1 MKRIS
6 IKEFVKYEKENSK
19 KLWEYYDKLTGI
31 NIQEDNFI
39 KQLKT
44 GIEDQDEE
52 FDFYEKNYPETEK
65 AYNDEREKLKSEYEG
80 SLDMYKSEIC
90 CVLETKEDVEE
101 YFNTAYSDMPEKGD
115 IMIES
120 YQEILEKYKG
130 KKVKDTDEEKKKGIF
145 EGIVVF
151 FDDIYYLIKDK
162 NGIEHLC
169 FGIQEI

>member
-19 KLWEYYDKLTGI
+19 KLWEYYDKLNNI
-31 NIQEDNFI
+31 NIQEENFI

-44 GIEDQDEE
+44 GIEDTNKE

-65 AYNDEREKLKSEYEG
+65 AYEDEREKLKSEYGG
-80 SLDMYKSEIC
+80 SLDMYESEIC

-101 YFNTAYSDMPEKGD
+101 YFKNSYSDMPEKGD
-115 IMIES
+115 LMIWS
-120 YQEILEKYKG
+120 YQGMLDEYQG
-130 KKVKDTDEEKKKGIF
+130 KKMQDLYEKKNKGIF
-145 EGIVVF
+145 ESIVVF

>member
-1 MKRIS
+1 MKRTS

-19 KLWEYYDKLTGI
+19 KLWEYYDKLNNI
-31 NIQEDNFI
+31 NEKEENFI
-39 KQLKT
+39 KRLKT
-44 GIEDQDEE
+44 GIEDLDEE

-65 AYNDEREKLKSEYEG
+65 EYNDEREKLKSEYEG

-101 YFNTAYSDMPEKGD
+101 YFKTAYSDMPEKGD
-115 IMIES
+115 IMIKS
-120 YQEILEKYKG
+120 YQEMLEEYRG
-130 KKVKDTDEEKKKGIF
+130 KKVKDLHGEGYKGIF
-145 EGIVVF
+145 ESIVVF

-169 FGIQEI
+169 FGIKEI